1 MSEATE
7 TLSSPAE
14 LADLPTVDLPGEG
27 WTDRALT
34 GFGTAL
40 DTAVVRAMQIVVER
54 ALIPNPENVE
64 ALRDSAQEVLD
75 PELQADPKRFFA
87 FLEQPPHPLRM
98 KSRYRR
104 SLDGGSVISRRIE
117 SDYVPYTT
125 DVDASDGPILVEHW
139 VHENRRPRGTVLA
152 LHGFTMGR
160 PRIDAN
166 MLMAKHWYRRGL
178 NVALLTLPHHGARTA
193 RGARFSGE
201 QFAVPHVT
209 RLSEGVR
216 EAVYEIRQVV
226 HWLREESGAPTLRRP
241 GLRDPD
247 RPARVH
253 GRPGVA
259 LLLANAPCPGWREG
273 DDLAAGAAARLPNPL
288 PPGPPPSRSRGTGHD
303 RRGAGRPGRPARTSG
318 RTVEA
323 LGQARDPLV
332 QWKPPGAVRTRT
344 DRTRDPGSPGVDR
357 NPVGRNQAV
366 SASRV
371 SRTCSSRSRL
381 R

>member
-7 TLSSPAE
+7 TLTSPAE

-226 HWLREESGAPTLRRP
+226 HWLREESGAPTGVLGLSLGGYLAALSAGLCDDLDFVIPIVPPVCMGDLAWRFFSRTRHARAGGKATISQQELRRAFRIHSP
-241 GLRDPD
+241 LAHPLRVPVE
-247 RPARVH
+247 RVMI
-253 GRPGVA
+253 V
-259 LLLANAPCPGWREG
+259 
-273 DDLAAGAAARLPNPL
+273 
-288 PPGPPPSRSRGTGHD
+288 
-303 RRGAGRPGRPARTSG
+303 AGRGDRVVPPEHPAALWRHWDKPAIHWFSGSHLAPFGRGRIAR
-318 RTVEA
+318 A
-323 LGQARDPLV
+323 ILGHLESI
-332 QWKPPGAVRTRT
+332 GI
-344 DRTRDPGSPGVDR
+344 
-357 NPVGRNQAV
+357 
-366 SASRV
+366 
-371 SRTCSSRSRL
+371 L
-381 R
+381 